1 MLCEAS
7 KTNRIRLTMG
17 FGLSGFGSCEYSG
30 NEQIILITNMV
41 MNEENILKFIVLS
54 FYVNT

>member
-1 MLCEAS
+1 
-7 KTNRIRLTMG
+7 MG